1 MNWAQWGRARLE
13 SCVALP
19 LPELEGKYEIL
30 EKIREGGMGAI
41 YKVRHRLLDEVR
53 VIKVMRPSL
62 DQNDELR
69 AVDRFVREARI
80 AIKLRHPNIAQL
92 YDFSSDK
99 TGNGFIVMEFIDG
112 LSLDEVLDHSG
123 PPSVPLALEITTQ
136 SLEALGALH
145 ETGFVHRDISP
156 DNLMLTRDLRGR
168 SLIKLIDL
176 GIAKLVSNDDDEEGV
191 TKTGTFLGKYKYAS
205 PEMFQDA
212 SGSGIDARSDLYSF
226 GIVTYQLLT
235 NQHPISGTDVSS
247 VIAGHLFREPLS
259 FDESDPEGRIP
270 EPLRAAVLKALA
282 KKPEDRYQTAEEM
295 VDALEG
301 LQEELGAE
309 EDAKEVETL
318 MSLRDRLREER
329 AAKPGTGTQQA
340 FDDLFPAAA
349 ATQVAA
355 DEAGANDATV
365 MLSTTE
371 SGGVPGGDVT
381 EMLDDGATRVMNTAE
396 AAAAAAPAGAPGG
409 TAQAAAPPAATTVTP
424 TASPP
429 PAAAKKNP
437 LIFVGAA
444 LGVVILVLVGILA
457 TRGGEDSP
465 ASTQNV
471 AATDGLEAPQ
481 GSAVEVAS
489 EQASPLATLLTEAQT
504 AADGGD
510 WELAE
515 EKMLAFDAAAEDDE
529 ALVAGL
535 SEDAQQQLGVLRE
548 ELQQVRIERASESL
562 RTALEAGD
570 RSRVDAVL
578 SSLTPQDEDAFRAD
592 EARAALLDDARS
604 AVAAMS
610 RFERALNSSEPEGAL
625 TGAFQLERS
634 HPEVARAMNA
644 KERAAR
650 RVEQKIDRLITE
662 GDFRSAQ
669 ASAEALRNAWPN
681 RQGLRERAERIRRV
695 STLQQR
701 AGSIFE
707 EAERTLAE
715 GKPHLGLQLLEN
727 RRVPPQ
733 FQQQVRELQL
743 RLRRALQ
750 EKDGRDPQF
759 SFNEEDDVIF
769 EKGAPA
775 VIHFRVRDDYEVVGV
790 QVEARNEKGELTT
803 MPAEEV
809 ASGEYRVT
817 VPTSFHNDDPFYI
830 WALAVDHSRNEGR
843 LGASNRPIEIRRK
856 RWFRRG

>member
-1 MNWAQWGRARLE
+1 M
-13 SCVALP
+13 ALP

-176 GIAKLVSNDDDEEGV
+176 GIAKLVQNDDDEGV

-212 SGSGIDARSDLYSF
+212 SGTGIDARSDLYSF

-259 FDESDPEGRIP
+259 FDESDPEGRVP

-295 VDALEG
+295 VEALEG
-301 LQEELGAE
+301 LQKELGAE
-309 EDAKEVETL
+309 EDADEVETL

-340 FDDLFPAAA
+340 FDDLFPAS
-349 ATQVAA
+349 ATQVASETAA
-355 DEAGANDATV
+355 DNDATV
-365 MLSTTE
+365 MMNTSE
-371 SGGVPGGDVT
+371 SGGIPAGDVT
-381 EMLDDGATRVMNTAE
+381 EMLDDGATRVMSTADAT
-396 AAAAAAPAGAPGG
+396 AAAGAAPAAPAPA
-409 TAQAAAPPAATTVTP
+409 TPAAPAATP
-424 TASPP
+424 APA

-444 LGVVILVLVGILA
+444 LGLAIVALVVVLA
-457 TRGGEDSP
+457 TRGGGDETP
-465 ASTQNV
+465 ASTAQTA
-471 AATDGLEAPQ
+471 AATQGAEVPQ

-489 EQASPLATLLTEAQT
+489 EEASPLAALLTEAQT
-504 AADGGD
+504 AADADD

-515 EKMLAFDAAAEDDE
+515 EKMAEFDAALEGDE
-529 ALVAGL
+529 ALLDDL
-535 SEDAQQQLGVLRE
+535 SEDAEQQLGVLRE
-548 ELQQVRIERASESL
+548 ELLQVRIERASESL
-562 RTALEAGD
+562 QTALEAGD

-592 EARAALLDDARS
+592 EGRAAMLDDARS
-604 AVAAMS
+604 AVAAMA
-610 RFERALNSSEPEGAL
+610 RFERALNSREPEGAL

-650 RVEQKIDRLITE
+650 RVEQKIDRLIGE
-662 GDFRSAQ
+662 GDYRSAQ

-681 RQGLRERAERIRRV
+681 RPGLRERAERIRRV
-695 STLQQR
+695 SSVQQR
-701 AGSIFE
+701 ASGIFE

-733 FQQQVRELQL
+733 FQEQMREL
-743 RLRRALQ
+743 RVKLRRAL
-750 EKDGRDPQF
+750 EERDSRDPQF
-759 SFNEEDDVIF
+759 SFSEEEDVIY

-790 QVEARNEKGELTT
+790 QVEARNDKGELTT

-809 ASGEYRVT
+809 AAGEYRVT
-817 VPTSFHNDDPFYI
+817 VPASFHNNDPFYF

-843 LGASNRPIEIRRK
+843 LGASNRPIEVRRG
-856 RWFRRG
+856 RWFRRGRG

>member
-1 MNWAQWGRARLE
+1 M
-13 SCVALP
+13 ALP

-112 LSLDEVLDHSG
+112 LSLDEVLDNAG

-168 SLIKLIDL
+168 SLVKLIDL

-212 SGSGIDARSDLYSF
+212 SGTGIDARSDLYSF

-259 FDESDPEGRIP
+259 FDESDPEGKIP

-282 KKPEDRYQTAEEM
+282 KKPEDRYQSAEEM
-295 VDALEG
+295 VEALEG
-301 LQEELGAE
+301 LQKELDAV
-309 EDAKEVETL
+309 EDVGEVEAL
-318 MSLRDRLREER
+318 MSLRDRLRGER
-329 AAKPGTGTQQA
+329 AAKAGTGTQQA
-340 FDDLFPAAA
+340 FDDLFPAGQ
-349 ATQVAA
+349 TQVAS
-355 DEAGANDATV
+355 DNDATV
-365 MLSTTE
+365 MMDSSA
-371 SGGVPGGDVT
+371 SGGMPAGEVT
-381 EMLDDGATRVMNTAE
+381 EMLDDGATRVMNTAD
-396 AAAAAAPAGAPGG
+396 AAAAAGV
-409 TAQAAAPPAATTVTP
+409 APPAVGTVAEPAP
-424 TASPP
+424 TAPAQPTPP
-429 PAAAKKNP
+429 PAAAPAKKNP
-437 LIFVGAA
+437 LIFVGAG
-444 LGVVILVLVGILA
+444 LGVVILVLVGMLMA
-457 TRGGEDSP
+457 RGGRDETTAP
-465 ASTQNV
+465 TAQGV
-471 AATDGLEAPQ
+471 AATDVEATTPQ
-481 GSAVEVAS
+481 GSAVEVGS
-489 EQASPLATLLTEAQT
+489 GDASPLGVLLTEAQT
-504 AADGGD
+504 AADEGD

-515 EKMLAFDAAAEDDE
+515 EKIEEFDSLVEEDE
-529 ALVAGL
+529 ALLADL
-535 SEDAQQQLGVLRE
+535 PEDGQNQLGILRE
-548 ELQQVRIERASESL
+548 ELMQVRVERAAETL
-562 RTALEAGD
+562 ETALEAGD

-578 SSLTPQDEDAFRAD
+578 SSLTPQDEDLFRSD
-592 EARAALLDDARS
+592 DARATLLDDARS
-604 AVAAMS
+604 AVAAMG
-610 RFERALNSSEPEGAL
+610 RFERALNSTEPENAL

-650 RVEQKIDRLITE
+650 RVEQKIDRLINE
-662 GDFRSAQ
+662 GDFRSAR
-669 ASAEALRNAWPN
+669 ASAEALRNAWPS
-681 RQGLRERAERIRRV
+681 RQGLRERVERIRRV
-695 STLQQR
+695 SSLQQR
-701 AGSIFE
+701 ASGVFE

-733 FQQQVRELQL
+733 FQEQVRDLRLQ
-743 RLRRALQ
+743 LRRALEQ
-750 EKDGRDPQF
+750 KDGRDPQF

-809 ASGEYRVT
+809 AAGEYRVT
-817 VPTSFHNDDPFYI
+817 VPPSFHNDDPFYI

-856 RWFRRG
+856 RWFRRGRG